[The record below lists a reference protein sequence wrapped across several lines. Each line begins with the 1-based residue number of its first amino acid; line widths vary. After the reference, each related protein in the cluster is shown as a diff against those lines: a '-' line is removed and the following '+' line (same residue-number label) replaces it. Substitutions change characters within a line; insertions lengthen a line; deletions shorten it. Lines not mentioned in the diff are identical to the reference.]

1 MGTPDSTIMPNF
13 HEELEEDIKIPT
25 APPRWLQMQRSSIE
39 ITPTAIFRI
48 ISVKHHMHTPLI
60 SKTLDRLRES

>member
-13 HEELEEDIKIPT
+13 HEGLEEDIQIPT
-25 APPRWLQMQRSSIE
+25 APPRWLQMQRSPIE
-39 ITPTAIFRI
+39 ITPTAIFRM
-48 ISVKHHMHTPLI
+48 ISVKHHLHTPLI